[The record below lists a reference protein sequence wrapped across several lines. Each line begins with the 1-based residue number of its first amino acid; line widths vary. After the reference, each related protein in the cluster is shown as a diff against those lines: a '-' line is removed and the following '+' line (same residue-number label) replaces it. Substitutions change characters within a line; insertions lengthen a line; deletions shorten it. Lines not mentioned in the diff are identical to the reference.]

1 MNYYDI
7 SYSPFVYQYPTNSFF
22 AVLRCLL
29 KQINDSTMFKS
40 VVTLLALLGSASAFL
55 PASAPMR
62 VSTAMSSKFDN
73 KVWGI
78 EQKKEIYE

>member
-1 MNYYDI
+1 MKVI
-7 SYSPFVYQYPTNSFF
+7 
-22 AVLRCLL
+22 
-29 KQINDSTMFKS
+29 
-40 VVTLLALLGSASAFL
+40 TLLALLGSASAFL

-62 VSTAMSSKFDN
+62 VSVAMQSRFEN

>member
-1 MNYYDI
+1 MPNQLI
-7 SYSPFVYQYPTNSFF
+7 LCGVAIPSQPKS
-22 AVLRCLL
+22 
-29 KQINDSTMFKS
+29 NDSTMFKS
-40 VVTLLALLGSASAFL
+40 VITLLALLGSASAFL
-55 PASAPMR
+55 PVSAPMR